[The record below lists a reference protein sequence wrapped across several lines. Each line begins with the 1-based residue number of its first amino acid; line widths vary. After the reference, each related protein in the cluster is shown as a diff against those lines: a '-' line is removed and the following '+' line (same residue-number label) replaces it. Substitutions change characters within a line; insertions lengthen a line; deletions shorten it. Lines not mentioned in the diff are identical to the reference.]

1 MPHLSAKIAQYA
13 IIQNDQGKI
22 LVLERKRSKIWSL
35 PGGRLE
41 KSDRNPLA
49 ALRREVKEELNL
61 LVTGAEPMDVSI
73 IQDKYQIKYC
83 VYFLVDI
90 KDLTSLKLSGEHS
103 DFKWV
108 DKKNVKGMRFEDKI
122 IVKIIDSL
130 LD

>member
-108 DKKNVKGMRFEDKI
+108 DKKNVKGMR
-122 IVKIIDSL
+122 
-130 LD
+130 